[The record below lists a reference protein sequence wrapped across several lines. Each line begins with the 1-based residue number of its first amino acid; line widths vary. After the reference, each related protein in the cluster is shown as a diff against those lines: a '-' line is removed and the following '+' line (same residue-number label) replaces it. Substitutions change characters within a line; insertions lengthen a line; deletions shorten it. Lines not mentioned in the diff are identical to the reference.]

1 MNFLSRTLR
10 CAFCFGT
17 GYEIDGLVRRPCRVC
32 DGAGNV
38 DITVGLGQEIGEC
51 KFCSGMGYYYPG
63 TTKTLCPGCHGTGQI
78 VYTLKLGRG
87 KPSECKFCYGSGAY
101 NDGFIKKL
109 CPRCKGLG
117 LTYPKEIS
125 AVETPAGPQ
134 KNRGAIARK
143 PGMEYDIAVS
153 FAGEDRP
160 VVEKYVNALSTRDIK
175 VFYDKYE
182 KSELWGKDLYIRL
195 IDVYKNK
202 ARYCVIFISHHY
214 AEKLWTNH
222 ERKAAQARAFKDN
235 ETYILPVKLDDTE
248 LPGIHETVGYIDL
261 RQTPLDELVQLT
273 IKKLSK

>member
-1 MNFLSRTLR
+1 MSQPKTLK
-10 CAFCFGT
+10 CAFCLGT
-17 GYEIDGLVRRPCRVC
+17 GHEVDGLTRKPCRVC
-32 DGAGNV
+32 DGAGYV
-38 DITVGLGQEIGEC
+38 EIVLYFDQGIREC
-51 KFCSGMGYYYPG
+51 KFCAGTGYYYPEL
-63 TTKTLCPGCHGTGQI
+63 TKTECPGCHGIGQI
-78 VYTLKLGRG
+78 VFTMKPGRSL
-87 KPSECKFCYGSGAY
+87 SECKFCYGSGAY
-101 NDGFIKKL
+101 YDGLIKKL

-125 AVETPAGPQ
+125 TVEAPVGPQ
-134 KNRGAIARK
+134 KNRGTTARK

-160 VVEKYVNALSTRDIK
+160 VVEKYVGALSAKGIK

-182 KSELWGKDLYIRL
+182 KSGLWGEDLYTRL

-202 ARYCVIFISHHY
+202 ARYCVIFISHRY

-235 ETYILPVKLDDTE
+235 KTYILPVKLDDIE

-273 IKKLSK
+273 IQKLSK